1 MTHTNLQSLVLRTA
15 LDAAA
20 VTTGRDGNGFVQAT
34 RGNPAGFPSLPWHPL
49 PGPYAT
55 GTSSMEQSIERAGRS
70 ACSAGVPVRTSLARI
85 ASGSILSGW
94 SSSPATPLR
103 PHPRTERWAAATGLA
118 SFKAGDPD
126 TVGTPKP
133 RMPGRFET
141 LVRG

>member
-1 MTHTNLQSLVLRTA
+1 MALTNLQSLVLRTA
-15 LDAAA
+15 LDAANVA
-20 VTTGRDGNGFVQAT
+20 TGRDGNGFAQSVCRT
-34 RGNPAGFPSLPWHPL
+34 PAGFQSLPWHPL

-55 GTSSMEQSIERAGRS
+55 GTQSMEPSIERAGRS
-70 ACSAGVPVRTSLARI
+70 ARAAGVPVRTSLARI

-94 SSSPATPLR
+94 AASSVTAVHK
-103 PHPRTERWAAATGLA
+103 HPRVGRCAATGLA

-126 TVGTPKP
+126 TVAAPRT